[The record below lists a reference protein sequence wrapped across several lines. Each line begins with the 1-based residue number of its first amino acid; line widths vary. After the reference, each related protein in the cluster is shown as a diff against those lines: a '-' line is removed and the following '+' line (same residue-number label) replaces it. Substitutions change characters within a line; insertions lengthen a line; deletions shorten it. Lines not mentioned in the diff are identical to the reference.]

1 MPHRH
6 SAEASDRRRTRAREL
21 GLLQPR
27 TAGHSHLL
35 VREDLKPR
43 VQAMVHSLALHEA
56 HACGAGR
63 PYHYA
68 RQASLAA
75 SLSPEALQHAL
86 EVHRLANRAKHAW
99 NSPRPG
105 TAAAAAAAAHPGS
118 SSTKED
124 ADPVWENDPWAA
136 ATSLSSSGC
145 TSPPAKDDC
154 GRTANVASPSC
165 SPIGWIVLAPVYA
178 DAEIQKVVGQ
188 ASLQILRQLQGSEA
202 SATAE
207 CGTSEG
213 SFVDALDERSQVRQ
227 GSMPFASSEV
237 RLRSEVGTPI
247 IKNLPDEVK
256 PLRPLFCDS
265 GDDLKAE
272 SPTDNEMCAVDSKKP
287 KKHNQKDDLHTGDG
301 GKVFGSFLGS
311 AFDTDGELSHEFHM
325 HDDMQDDIE
334 ASRQWR
340 AFNRRGTATILAL
353 DVPFGDYA
361 VARPGN
367 TVESKEFVREFLAP
381 GNVVAAPVWGKVPAF
396 PFDKLYKL
404 EESATAEI
412 ATVDVFVDGYTI
424 EEWQAWH
431 EQRLSSRHGYEGGGR
446 IEEAA
451 VEEATA
457 VATAAV
463 LEEAT
468 AVAGMSAAAAPSI
481 EAAAFQAAVKAS
493 LPQESAV
500 KWDEAADWDQESVAS
515 WEVEQMEIVDLYGE
529 GYTREEWQAWHELRL
544 SSRHDLDGGGRIEEA
559 AAEEAAAVATAA
571 VLEEATAVAGR
582 STAAAPSIEA
592 AATLAAVEAPLP
604 QMSAV
609 KLEEA
614 ADLDQDGAKW
624 LAMCT
629 AARALPGGAQAL
641 FVDKMRELLPPLV
654 WQRIELTARAMDDV

>member
-256 PLRPLFCDS
+256 PLRLLFCDS
-265 GDDLKAE
+265 DDDFKAE
-272 SPTDNEMCAVDSKKP
+272 RPIDNEMFAVDSKQL
-287 KKHNQKDDLHTGDG
+287 KKHNQKDNLHSDDG
-301 GKVFGSFLGS
+301 KIFGSLSGH
-311 AFDTDGELSHEFHM
+311 AFVTDGEPSHELHK

-334 ASRQWR
+334 AIRLIEKE
-340 AFNRRGTATILAL
+340 IL
-353 DVPFGDYA
+353 
-361 VARPGN
+361 
-367 TVESKEFVREFLAP
+367 
-381 GNVVAAPVWGKVPAF
+381 
-396 PFDKLYKL
+396 
-404 EESATAEI
+404 
-412 ATVDVFVDGYTI
+412 
-424 EEWQAWH
+424 
-431 EQRLSSRHGYEGGGR
+431 
-446 IEEAA
+446 
-451 VEEATA
+451 
-457 VATAAV
+457 
-463 LEEAT
+463 
-468 AVAGMSAAAAPSI
+468 
-481 EAAAFQAAVKAS
+481 
-493 LPQESAV
+493 
-500 KWDEAADWDQESVAS
+500 
-515 WEVEQMEIVDLYGE
+515 
-529 GYTREEWQAWHELRL
+529 
-544 SSRHDLDGGGRIEEA
+544 
-559 AAEEAAAVATAA
+559 
-571 VLEEATAVAGR
+571 
-582 STAAAPSIEA
+582 
-592 AATLAAVEAPLP
+592 
-604 QMSAV
+604 
-609 KLEEA
+609 A
-614 ADLDQDGAKW
+614 ADLKKPTKSMPKVSNRKDNVHTDFGKISGSPVGNCFDTEVEPSHEFHKHEDMQDDIEAKTLIDKESTSVFENEGEDEVKLRGMRLDSTCSEPDLRYEYDDSGDDLPDIAAMRLYAKDRFNVDVLKLNNAWPHRRVW
-624 LAMCT
+624 L
-629 AARALPGGAQAL
+629 R
-641 FVDKMRELLPPLV
+641 R
-654 WQRIELTARAMDDV
+654 